1 MKIVQ
6 NSLKDRFQKDYD
18 MKLKFSGLISVV
30 YRKNHFSQISAKSEM
45 VTMGG
50 LGKLKWNDPNGLCG
64 RGVSSSQ
71 LCSQSIPCTN
81 FCAHVTLFVCTLMH
95 HQRPV
100 LKDVSIKFMGVNCLI
115 SSRLP

>member
-95 HQRPV
+95 HHNHFV
-100 LKDVSIKFMGVNCLI
+100 
-115 SSRLP
+115 

>member
-50 LGKLKWNDPNGLCG
+50 LGKLK
-64 RGVSSSQ
+64 
-71 LCSQSIPCTN
+71 
-81 FCAHVTLFVCTLMH
+81 
-95 HQRPV
+95 
-100 LKDVSIKFMGVNCLI
+100 
-115 SSRLP
+115 